1 MDREEFGV
9 ALALSFPVALGVATG
24 VLKQTLGSQPA
35 VAFVAGL
42 TAGALVFVVVLGAVR
57 TADDDGALARLERA
71 VGAVLPAPREAGQQD
86 LLLAGGMGAL
96 VTVFVWFIPGAPLLG
111 GVVAGV
117 LSGGTSDDALVAGM
131 LSGAVVPLLAVVVA
145 VTAFVAAGA
154 SVFGR
159 FPFGPVVAAGI
170 SLVAVVYAV
179 GLGRIGG
186 WLGWKYLSDDADWG
200 NQVGAA
206 PDDG

>member
-9 ALALSFPVALGVATG
+9 ALLLSFPVALGVATG

-35 VAFVAGL
+35 AAFVAGL
-42 TAGALVFVVVLGAVR
+42 TAGAGVFAVVVGAVR
-57 TADDDGALARLERA
+57 TTDDDGALARLERA
-71 VGAVLPAPREAGQQD
+71 VGTVLPAPREAGQQD

-96 VTVFVWFIPGAPLLG
+96 VTVFVWYIPGAPLLG

-117 LSGGTSDDALVAGM
+117 LAGGTSDDALAAGM
-131 LSGAVVPLLAVVVA
+131 LSGAIVPVFALVVA
-145 VTAFVAAGA
+145 TTAFVTVGA

-159 FPFGPVVAAGI
+159 FPFGPAVAAGI
-170 SLVAVVYAV
+170 SVVGVVYAV
-179 GLGRIGG
+179 GFGRAGG